1 MKTDRMNRSYA
12 GSDLGADALYFL
24 PLGGTGEI
32 GMNLNL
38 YGHKGAWLMVDL
50 GITFADERLPGVD
63 VLMPDPS
70 FIEDRRDDLAGLV
83 LTHAHEDHIGAVPYI
98 WPLLRCPVY
107 ATRFT
112 AALLRRKLA
121 EFGLLDEVPLTEVPL
136 SGNFSVGPFDIELI
150 TLTHSIPEPNA
161 VVIRTEAGS
170 VLHTGDWKLDPEP
183 LVGDNYDETRLKA
196 LADEDVL
203 AMVGDSTNAMVNG
216 VAGSEAE
223 VRNRLRDVISGLT
236 QRVAVACFASNVA
249 RLETVIRVA
258 EETGRRVCLLGR
270 SMHRIVECARE
281 SGYLQGHQPFVSE
294 DEIDYLP
301 RNEVLLLCTGSQGEP
316 RAALWR
322 IARGDHPSVGLDKG
336 DAVVFSSRVIP
347 GNETKIF
354 ELQNAL
360 VEAGVDIID
369 DRSIHVSGHPG
380 RDELIQMYQWV
391 RPQIAVPVHGERR
404 HLAAHAQI
412 AKECQIPQQIVGR
425 NGAMIQL
432 APGEAKI
439 IDQVPSGRLAY
450 EGRRLVPVNSPVI
463 KGRQK
468 LVFNGAAAIT
478 LVLDEHG
485 KLDGEP
491 EISTIGLFEPDEPT
505 DDLEEIEIAVRDAVG
520 RLGKRDRRDDAAV
533 EEAAQQ
539 ALRRT
544 VNRLLGK
551 KPVTMVH
558 VIRFE

>member
-1 MKTDRMNRSYA
+1 MSDRYA
-12 GSDLGADALYFL
+12 AADLGEDELYFL

-50 GITFADERLPGVD
+50 GITFADDRLPGVD
-63 VLMPDPS
+63 VLMPDPI
-70 FIEDRRDDLAGLV
+70 FIEERHEDLAGLV

-121 EFGLLDEVPLTEVPL
+121 EFDLLDEVPLTEVAQ
-136 SGNFSVGPFDIELI
+136 SGTFSVGPFEIELV

-161 VVIRTEAGS
+161 VVIRTAAGT

-183 LVGDNYDETRLKA
+183 LVGESYDEARLKA

-203 AMVGDSTNAMVNG
+203 AMVGDSTNAMVTG
-216 VAGSEAE
+216 EAGSEGA
-223 VRNRLRDVISGLT
+223 VRERLREVIAGLN

-258 EETGRRVCLLGR
+258 EETGRRICLLGR

-281 SGYLQGHQPFVSE
+281 SGYLKDHQPFLSD
-294 DEIDYLP
+294 DEVDYLP

-322 IARGDHPSVGLDKG
+322 IARGDHPAVGLDEG

-347 GNETKIF
+347 GNETRIF

-360 VEAGVDIID
+360 VEAGIEIID
-369 DRSIHVSGHPG
+369 DRDHDIHVSGHPG

-391 RPQIAVPVHGERR
+391 RPQVAIPVHGEPR
-404 HLAAHAQI
+404 HLAAHAKI
-412 AKECQIPQQIVGR
+412 AKDCQVPQQIVAE
-425 NGAMIQL
+425 NGAVIRL
-432 APGEAKI
+432 APGAAQVV
-439 IDQVPSGRLAY
+439 DQVPTGRLAY
-450 EGRRLVPVNSPVI
+450 EGRRLLPLDSPVI

-468 LVFNGAAAIT
+468 LAFNGTAAVTLVMDERGQLDGDPELSTVGLYEPAEEREELEAVEAAIRN
-478 LVLDEHG
+478 
-485 KLDGEP
+485 
-491 EISTIGLFEPDEPT
+491 
-505 DDLEEIEIAVRDAVG
+505 AVQQLG
-520 RLGKRDRRDDAAV
+520 RRERREDAAV
-533 EEAAQQ
+533 KEAVQQ
-539 ALRRT
+539 AVRRT
-544 VNRLLGK
+544 VNRQLGK
-551 KPVTMVH
+551 KPMTVVH

>member
-1 MKTDRMNRSYA
+1 MVRSYT

-63 VLMPDPS
+63 VLMPDPA
-70 FIEDRRDDLAGLV
+70 FIEERREDLAGLV

-98 WPLLRCPVY
+98 WPKLRCPVY
-107 ATRFT
+107 ATGFT

-136 SGNFSVGPFDIELI
+136 SGKFSVGPFDIELI

-161 VVIRTEAGS
+161 VVIRTDAGS
-170 VLHTGDWKLDPEP
+170 VLHTGDWKLDPDP
-183 LVGDNYDETRLKA
+183 LVGDDFDEARLKA

-203 AMVGDSTNAMVNG
+203 AMIGDSTNAMVAG
-216 VAGSEAE
+216 EAGSEGA
-223 VRNRLRDVISGLT
+223 VRDRLRDVIGGLK

-249 RLETVIRVA
+249 RLETIIKVA
-258 EETGRRVCLLGR
+258 EESGRRVCLLGR

-281 SGYLQGHQPFVSE
+281 SGYLKGHQPFLSE

-322 IARGDHPSVGLDKG
+322 IARGDHPAVALDKG

-360 VEAGVDIID
+360 VESGVEIID
-369 DRSIHVSGHPG
+369 DRNHDIHVSGHPG

-391 RPQIAVPVHGERR
+391 RPRIAVPVHGERR

-412 AKECQIPQQIVGR
+412 AKECQIPQQIVGQ

-432 APGEAKI
+432 APGEARI

-450 EGRRLVPVNSPVI
+450 EGRRLLPVNSSVI

-468 LVFNGAAAIT
+468 MVFNGAAAVT
-478 LVLDEHG
+478 LVLDERG
-485 KLDGEP
+485 QLDGDP
-491 EISTIGLFEPDEPT
+491 EISTAGLFEPGEEDEILT
-505 DDLEEIEIAVRDAVG
+505 EVEAAISHAVQ
-520 RLGKRDRRDDAAV
+520 RLGKRERRDDSAV
-533 EEAAQQ
+533 REAAQQ

>member
-1 MKTDRMNRSYA
+1 MEGDYA
-12 GSDLGADALYFL
+12 AADLGAESLYFL

-38 YGHKGAWLMVDL
+38 YGHKGVWLMVDL
-50 GITFADERLPGVD
+50 GITFADGRLPGID
-63 VLMPDPS
+63 VLMPDS
-70 FIEDRRDDLAGLV
+70 IFIEERREDLAGLV
-83 LTHAHEDHIGAVPYI
+83 LTHAHEDHIGAVPYL
-98 WPLLRCPVY
+98 WPMLRCPVY
-107 ATRFT
+107 ATGFT

-136 SGNFSVGPFDIELI
+136 SGRFSVGPFEIELI

-161 VVIRTEAGS
+161 VVIRTGAGT
-170 VLHTGDWKLDPEP
+170 VLHTGDWKLDPDP
-183 LVGDNYDETRLKA
+183 LVGDNYDELRLKA
-196 LADEDVL
+196 LAEEDVL
-203 AMVGDSTNAMVNG
+203 AMVGDSTNAMVPG
-216 VAGSEAE
+216 EAGSESE
-223 VRNRLRDVISGLT
+223 VREHLRAVISGLK

-270 SMHRIVECARE
+270 SMHRIVECAEE
-281 SGYLQGHQPFVSE
+281 SGYLKGHAPFLSD

-301 RNEVLLLCTGSQGEP
+301 RDEVMLLCTGSQGEP

-322 IARGDHPSVGLDKG
+322 LARGDHPTVALDRG

-347 GNETKIF
+347 GNETKIL

-360 VEAGVDIID
+360 VEAGIDIID
-369 DRSIHVSGHPG
+369 DRDHDIHVSGHPG
-380 RDELIQMYQWV
+380 REELIQMYQWV
-391 RPQIAVPVHGERR
+391 RPRVAVPVHGEPR

-412 AKECQIPQQIVGR
+412 AKECQVPQQIVAR

-432 APGEAKI
+432 APGEARI
-439 IDQVPSGRLAY
+439 VDQVPSGRLAY
-450 EGRRLVPVNSPVI
+450 EGRRLLPLSSPVV
-463 KGRQK
+463 KSRQK
-468 LVFNGAAAIT
+468 MVFNGAAAVT
-478 LVLDEHG
+478 VVLDERG
-485 KLDGEP
+485 QLDGDP
-491 EISTIGLFEPDEPT
+491 EISTAGLFEPQEEREE
-505 DDLEEIEIAVRDAVG
+505 LEELDRAVRDAVQ
-520 RLGKRDRRDDAAV
+520 RLGKRERRDDMAV
-533 EEAAQQ
+533 EEVVGQ